1 MKNKKGSHVGM
12 IASFSIF
19 ILFLIAI
26 YFIIQP
32 TVKNQKDK
40 QLILDYLKLKIQ
52 EQLSANLT
60 TLVISNSST
69 NPASCIFFNK
79 SDSGLN
85 NGNFYV
91 KDKNSNTLE
100 FGNGVN
106 PDYLDIEWNGQQTFV
121 KIFSSEEKFNAGSF
135 SCGATAGVSNYTVK
149 SIVKEKQFFETKIAN
164 GITNFLDLKNNVT
177 VTQGNDWNMDF
188 EYSNGTTISTGTT
201 DTLREVYSEE
211 IPIVYVDKNASLL
224 PGKLRIKVW

>member
-1 MKNKKGSHVGM
+1 M

-26 YFIIQP
+26 YFIVQP

-40 QLILDYLKLKIQ
+40 QLILDYLKLKVQ

-60 TLVISNSST
+60 TLIISNT
-69 NPASCIFFNK
+69 TINPNPCIFFNK
-79 SDSGLN
+79 NDAELN

-91 KDKNSNTLE
+91 KDKNGNTLG
-100 FGNGVN
+100 FGNNTN
-106 PDYLDIEWNGQQTFV
+106 PTYLDVNWDGQQNFV
-121 KIFSSEEKFNAGSF
+121 KIFSSEEKFNTDSF
-135 SCGATAGVSNYTVK
+135 SCGVFTSNSNYTIK
-149 SIVKEKQFFETKIAN
+149 SIVKEKQFFETRIVN
-164 GITNFLDLKNNVT
+164 GITSFLDLKNNIT
-177 VTQGNDWNMDF
+177 VTLGNDWNMDF
-188 EYSNGTTISTGTT
+188 EYNNGTTISSGVT

-224 PGKLRIKVW
+224 PGKLRLKVW

>member
-1 MKNKKGSHVGM
+1 M

-26 YFIIQP
+26 YFIVQP

-40 QLILDYLKLKIQ
+40 QLILDYLKLKVQ

-60 TLVISNSST
+60 TLVISNSSI
-69 NPASCIFFNK
+69 NPNSCIFFNK
-79 SDSGLN
+79 NDSGLN

-91 KDKNSNTLE
+91 KDKNGNTLE
-100 FGNGVN
+100 FGNNVN
-106 PDYLDIEWNGQQTFV
+106 PTYLDVNWNGQQNFV
-121 KIFSSEEKFNAGSF
+121 KIFSSEEKFNTNSF
-135 SCGATAGVSNYTVK
+135 SCGVFTSVSNYTIK
-149 SIVKEKQFFETKIAN
+149 SIVKEKQFFETRIVN
-164 GITNFLDLKNNVT
+164 GITNFLDLKNNIT

-188 EYSNGTTISTGTT
+188 EYNNGTIISSGVI

-224 PGKLRIKVW
+224 SGKLRIKVW